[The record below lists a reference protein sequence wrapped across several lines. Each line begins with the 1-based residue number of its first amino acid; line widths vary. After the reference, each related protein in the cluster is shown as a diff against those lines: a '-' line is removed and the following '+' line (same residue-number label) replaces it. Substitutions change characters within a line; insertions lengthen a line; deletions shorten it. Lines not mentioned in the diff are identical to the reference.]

1 MEEINLSSKPE
12 QISKSAK
19 LICEKIFNGNV
30 KKIAVIGKNQFT
42 NSLKET
48 FNRTESYQ
56 LSKPNSD
63 FFESRSEEE
72 FNEKIIQI
80 LCGYDVIIIGKKS
93 KKLIKKKTVLSA
105 LKLRKQ
111 KPILIID
118 VNIPSN
124 AEPDIINID
133 NCFLFDLNDLEQ
145 FFSNKI
151 LDSIKKTTD
160 LSEDFYET
168 VERLELFLKTE
179 INYDINQIYYLED
192 KVKSFFSILETEKE
206 KKTIINFL
214 NFLLKK

>member
-1 MEEINLSSKPE
+1 M
-12 QISKSAK
+12 
-19 LICEKIFNGNV
+19 
-30 KKIAVIGKNQFT
+30 
-42 NSLKET
+42 
-48 FNRTESYQ
+48 
-56 LSKPNSD
+56 
-63 FFESRSEEE
+63 
-72 FNEKIIQI
+72 
-80 LCGYDVIIIGKKS
+80 
-93 KKLIKKKTVLSA
+93 
-105 LKLRKQ
+105 
-111 KPILIID
+111 
-118 VNIPSN
+118 NIPSN

-179 INYDINQIYYLED
+179 INYDINQIYYLEE

>member
-1 MEEINLSSKPE
+1 M
-12 QISKSAK
+12 
-19 LICEKIFNGNV
+19 
-30 KKIAVIGKNQFT
+30 
-42 NSLKET
+42 
-48 FNRTESYQ
+48 
-56 LSKPNSD
+56 
-63 FFESRSEEE
+63 
-72 FNEKIIQI
+72 
-80 LCGYDVIIIGKKS
+80 
-93 KKLIKKKTVLSA
+93 IKKKTVLSA

-179 INYDINQIYYLED
+179 INYEINQIYYLEE

>member
-1 MEEINLSSKPE
+1 MK
-12 QISKSAK
+12 
-19 LICEKIFNGNV
+19 
-30 KKIAVIGKNQFT
+30 
-42 NSLKET
+42 
-48 FNRTESYQ
+48 
-56 LSKPNSD
+56 
-63 FFESRSEEE
+63 EE
-72 FNEKIIQI
+72 FDEKIIQI
-80 LCGYDVIIIGKKS
+80 LCDYDVIIIGKKS

-179 INYDINQIYYLED
+179 INYEINQIYYLEE

>member
-1 MEEINLSSKPE
+1 M
-12 QISKSAK
+12 
-19 LICEKIFNGNV
+19 
-30 KKIAVIGKNQFT
+30 
-42 NSLKET
+42 
-48 FNRTESYQ
+48 
-56 LSKPNSD
+56 
-63 FFESRSEEE
+63 
-72 FNEKIIQI
+72 
-80 LCGYDVIIIGKKS
+80 
-93 KKLIKKKTVLSA
+93 
-105 LKLRKQ
+105 
-111 KPILIID
+111 
-118 VNIPSN
+118 NIPSN

-179 INYDINQIYYLED
+179 INYEINQIYYLEE

>member
-1 MEEINLSSKPE
+1 M
-12 QISKSAK
+12 
-19 LICEKIFNGNV
+19 
-30 KKIAVIGKNQFT
+30 
-42 NSLKET
+42 
-48 FNRTESYQ
+48 
-56 LSKPNSD
+56 
-63 FFESRSEEE
+63 
-72 FNEKIIQI
+72 
-80 LCGYDVIIIGKKS
+80 
-93 KKLIKKKTVLSA
+93 
-105 LKLRKQ
+105 
-111 KPILIID
+111 
-118 VNIPSN
+118 NIPSN

-168 VERLELFLKTE
+168 VERLEPFLKTE
-179 INYDINQIYYLED
+179 INYDINQIYYLEE

>member
-1 MEEINLSSKPE
+1 M
-12 QISKSAK
+12 
-19 LICEKIFNGNV
+19 
-30 KKIAVIGKNQFT
+30 
-42 NSLKET
+42 
-48 FNRTESYQ
+48 
-56 LSKPNSD
+56 
-63 FFESRSEEE
+63 
-72 FNEKIIQI
+72 
-80 LCGYDVIIIGKKS
+80 
-93 KKLIKKKTVLSA
+93 IKKHTILSA

-179 INYDINQIYYLED
+179 INYEINQIYYLEE